1 MPTQTW
7 LDPWTH
13 LRCFDDG
20 ITQHRIATS
29 GTASGPQTSIPL
41 GFLRLEARGGHALR
55 GEEKRL
61 DRAVRDG
68 VTLEYE
74 ESGAGEPVVCIHG
87 ALIADAFRPLLSEPA
102 LADRYRLIGYHRR
115 GYVGSSTT
123 GVPVGLAEHA
133 GDCRTLLSH
142 LGVRRAHVVGH
153 SSGGAIALRLALD
166 APQLVHTL
174 CLLEPA
180 LLVGKSA
187 HLYRQALGHGMQRY
201 RQAGAEVAVG
211 EFLQMR
217 WPAYRRSLQ
226 RVLPGAFEQAVID
239 AATCF
244 EADLPIALDLRF
256 GEAQARR
263 IAQPVLVVLGE
274 RSVALDPRF
283 AETYQLLL
291 RWLPKA
297 EGFILPGAAHFLQLE
312 NPHAM
317 AEALADFYARHPLS
331 DAAATGRR
339 GRRQHI

>member
-1 MPTQTW
+1 V
-7 LDPWTH
+7 
-13 LRCFDDG
+13 
-20 ITQHRIATS
+20 
-29 GTASGPQTSIPL
+29 
-41 GFLRLEARGGHALR
+41 
-55 GEEKRL
+55 
-61 DRAVRDG
+61 DRAVIGG
-68 VTLEYE
+68 VTVEYE
-74 ESGAGEPVVCIHG
+74 GSGAGEPVVCIHG
-87 ALIADAFRPLLSEPA
+87 AFIADAFRPLLSEPG
-102 LADRYRLIGYHRR
+102 LAGRYRLISYHRR
-115 GYVGSSTT
+115 GYVGSSRT
-123 GVPVGLAEHA
+123 GVPVGVAEHA
-133 GDCRTLLSH
+133 GDCRRLLSH

-174 CLLEPA
+174 SLLEPA
-180 LLVGKSA
+180 LLVGESA
-187 HLYRQALGHGMQRY
+187 HLYRRVLAHSVQRY
-201 RQAGAEVAVG
+201 RQAGAEVAVD

-217 WPAYRRSLQ
+217 WPAYRGSLQ

-244 EADLPIALDLRF
+244 EADLLIALDFRF

-274 RSVALDPRF
+274 GSVALDPRF

-297 EGFILPGAAHFLQLE
+297 EGFVLPDATHFLQLE

-331 DAAATGRR
+331 DSAATGRR
-339 GRRQHI
+339 SRRQHI